1 MGHTQ
6 YALTLL
12 MRIEEKDNMKNF
24 SVLVPN
30 LGSSQLSF
38 FVITQI
44 NKMFEE
50 KPDKDAIVFYEN
62 MSSSCMPVNFAVM
75 DISECWSHAGPVIA
89 TSFSTAEKL
98 RCFPSERKLFYVW
111 DLEWIRN
118 TPAQSVQYE
127 NFKDVYTNKSLKL
140 IARSQSHKK
149 LIENCFNRDVDYTV
163 ENFNMQQI
171 TRIVN
176 E

>member
-1 MGHTQ
+1 MAHTQ

-12 MRIEEKDNMKNF
+12 MPIEEKDNMKNF

-50 KPDKDAIVFYEN
+50 KTDKDAIVFYEN

-118 TPAQSVQYE
+118 ATIKQYDRYKNAILDSSIE
-127 NFKDVYTNKSLKL
+127 LV
-140 IARSQSHKK
+140 ARSKFHKAA
-149 LIENCFNRDVDYTV
+149 IENCFNREVSNVIEDFDINKIINIL
-163 ENFNMQQI
+163 E
-171 TRIVN
+171 
-176 E
+176 